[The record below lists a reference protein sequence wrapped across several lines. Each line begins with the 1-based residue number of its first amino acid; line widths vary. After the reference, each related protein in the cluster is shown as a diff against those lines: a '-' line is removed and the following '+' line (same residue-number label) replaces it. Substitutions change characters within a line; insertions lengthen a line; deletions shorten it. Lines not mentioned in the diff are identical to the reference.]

1 MEKTIRKK
9 LFLDESRAWSF
20 AVDKM
25 EKKQLRDYLSVYFF
39 YSNTVESYF
48 RINLIKT
55 SKDLIGL
62 TNLEKNWYMRFLIT
76 QT

>member
-1 MEKTIRKK
+1 MGKIIRKK

-25 EKKQLRDYLSVYFF
+25 EKKQLRNYLSVYFF

>member
-62 TNLEKNWYMRFLIT
+62 TNLEKNWCMRFLIT

>member
-1 MEKTIRKK
+1 MGKTIRKK

>member
-1 MEKTIRKK
+1 MGKTIRKK

-25 EKKQLRDYLSVYFF
+25 EKEQLRDYLSVYFF

>member
-9 LFLDESRAWSF
+9 IFLDESRAWSF
-20 AVDKM
+20 AVDKI

-62 TNLEKNWYMRFLIT
+62 TNLEKNWCMRFLIT

>member
-1 MEKTIRKK
+1 MGKTIRKK

-20 AVDKM
+20 AIDKM
-25 EKKQLRDYLSVYFF
+25 EKEQLRDYLSVYFF

-55 SKDLIGL
+55 SKDLTGL

>member
-1 MEKTIRKK
+1 MGKTIRKK

-25 EKKQLRDYLSVYFF
+25 EKEQLRDYLSVYFF

-62 TNLEKNWYMRFLIT
+62 TNLEKNWCMRFLIT